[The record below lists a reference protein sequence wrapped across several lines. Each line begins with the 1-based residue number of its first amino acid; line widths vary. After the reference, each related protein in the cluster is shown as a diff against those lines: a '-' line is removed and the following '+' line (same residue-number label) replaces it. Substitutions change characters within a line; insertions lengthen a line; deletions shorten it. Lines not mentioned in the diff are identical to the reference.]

1 MCCLCRWRRSPAA
14 SFSTPQAS
22 NSRHST
28 DEYNQQQQQQRSSS
42 SKSSNQRNKGQHT
55 YKHKAIEMKFA
66 VVIAAATAAAVS
78 GAPAVRGGSQPAS
91 QSGSQLVNHCAS
103 NFEGE
108 VVQLQMVSNAQQPNA
123 QFGLVHDFCKIDANG
138 TQVLLGLE
146 NVDPKVPTIAA
157 TMLKTARAVDPAK
170 LQTHGNPAIAICR
183 GYGGADAAFVAFSLF
198 FTDAVGAS
206 DMCVF
211 GDGSMVSAWTLAYV
225 GSSHEEADSP
235 FQAIRDAVSDEQVLL
250 GVKPPG
256 NIFAG
261 PGPSA
266 PAAPVAPADVAMD
279 WACFG
284 KCNAREQLLCA
295 SFATIPFVGWAKA
308 AACVA
313 LIGSKCGLE
322 CK

>member
-1 MCCLCRWRRSPAA
+1 
-14 SFSTPQAS
+14 
-22 NSRHST
+22 
-28 DEYNQQQQQQRSSS
+28 
-42 SKSSNQRNKGQHT
+42 
-55 YKHKAIEMKFA
+55 MKFV

-78 GAPAVRGGSQPAS
+78 GAPAVRGGSQPNS
-91 QSGSQLVNHCAS
+91 QPGSQLVNHCAS
-103 NFEGE
+103 NFKGE
-108 VVQLQMVSNAQQPNA
+108 VVQLQMVSNAQQPNV
-123 QFGLVHDFCKIDANG
+123 QYGLVHDFCKIDVNG

-170 LQTHGNPAIAICR
+170 LQTHGNPATEICR

-211 GDGSMVSAWTLAYV
+211 GDGSMVSAWSLAYV
-225 GSSHEEADSP
+225 GSSQEEADSP
-235 FQAIRDAVSDEQVLL
+235 FQAVRDAVSDEQVLL

-256 NIFAG
+256 DIFSGAV
-261 PGPSA
+261 
-266 PAAPVAPADVAMD
+266 PAAPVAPAPAADVAMD

-284 KCNAREQLLCA
+284 RCNGREQLICA
-295 SFATIPFVGWAKA
+295 KLLIIPFVGWAKA

-313 LIGSKCGLE
+313 LIGTKCGIE
-322 CK
+322 CQ